1 MARGKRYR
9 RSASECL
16 ALADIV
22 SNPSDRAML
31 VAMAARWHDLAE
43 RANEAGEPDPEP
55 QLHLKR
61 RARLRI
67 VSEAGTVNP
76 SSTRD
81 RG

>member
-31 VAMAARWHDLAE
+31 VAMTARWHDLAE
-43 RANEAGEPDPEP
+43 RALEASSYQPSSKAHQE
-55 QLHLKR
+55 R
-61 RARLRI
+61 RAHLRV
-67 VSEAGTVNP
+67 VSGSRPVRP
-76 SSTRD
+76 SSASK
-81 RG
+81 

>member
-43 RANEAGEPDPEP
+43 RALSSKAHQEQRA
-55 QLHLKR
+55 HLR
-61 RARLRI
+61 V
-67 VSEAGTVNP
+67 VSRSRPVGP
-76 SSTRD
+76 SSD
-81 RG
+81 SK